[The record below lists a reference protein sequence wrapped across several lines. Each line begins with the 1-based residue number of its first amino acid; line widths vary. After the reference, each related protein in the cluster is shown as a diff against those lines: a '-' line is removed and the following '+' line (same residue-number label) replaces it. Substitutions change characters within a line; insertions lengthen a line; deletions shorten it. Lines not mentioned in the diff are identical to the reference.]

1 MSSSSTARMGG
12 KTSALQPFI
21 LNNPNQ
27 PRETPMTHG
36 LRIGLLVPSSNTTME
51 PDFYSMAPMGV
62 TIHTARMRLSRVT
75 PEALILMA
83 EDTERASGLLADAG
97 VDVIVYGCT
106 TGSLVGGVEWE
117 EGLVGRIEEETG
129 IPAVSTS
136 SAVVDALRSLEA
148 RRIGV
153 ATPYSEELNGLEES
167 FLEDLGFRV
176 TEIHGLGL
184 LDNLDIGRVHR
195 GTLEKLVRSV
205 AEEADA
211 VFVSCTNLPV
221 VGLIEGFEKEF
232 DRPVVTSN
240 QASIWAALRG
250 RESPEV
256 DGFGELM
263 RRL

>member
-1 MSSSSTARMGG
+1 M
-12 KTSALQPFI
+12 
-21 LNNPNQ
+21 
-27 PRETPMTHG
+27 TPG

-51 PDFYSMAPMGV
+51 PDFYAMAPRGV
-62 TIHTARMRLSRVT
+62 TVHTARMRLTRVT

-83 EDTERASGLLADAG
+83 EDTERAAGLLADAG

-117 EGLVGRIEEETG
+117 EDLVRRIGEETG

-136 SAVVDALRSLEA
+136 SAVVDALRSLGA
-148 RRIGV
+148 KRIGV
-153 ATPYSEELNGLEES
+153 ATPYSEKLNALEKR
-167 FLEDLGFRV
+167 FLEDLGFQV
-176 TEIHGLGL
+176 TGIRGLGL
-184 LDNLDIGRVHR
+184 LDNLDIGRVGR
-195 GTLEKLVRSV
+195 GTLEELVRSV

-211 VFVSCTNLPV
+211 IFVSCTNLPV
-221 VGLIEGFEKEF
+221 VGLIEEFEKEL

-240 QASIWAALRG
+240 QASMWAALRG
-250 RESPEV
+250 RVSPGV

>member
-1 MSSSSTARMGG
+1 
-12 KTSALQPFI
+12 
-21 LNNPNQ
+21 
-27 PRETPMTHG
+27 MTQG

-51 PDFYSMAPMGV
+51 PDFYAMAPRGV
-62 TIHTARMRLSRVT
+62 TVHTARMRLTRVT

-83 EDTERASGLLADAG
+83 EDTERAAGLLADAG

-117 EGLVGRIEEETG
+117 EDLVRRIGEETG

-136 SAVVDALRSLEA
+136 SAVVDALRSLGA
-148 RRIGV
+148 KRIGV
-153 ATPYSEELNGLEES
+153 ATPYSEKLNGLEKR
-167 FLEDLGFRV
+167 FLEDLGFQV
-176 TEIHGLGL
+176 TGIRGLGL
-184 LDNLDIGRVHR
+184 LDNLDIGRVGR
-195 GTLEKLVRSV
+195 GTLEELVRSV

-211 VFVSCTNLPV
+211 IFVSCTNLPV
-221 VGLIEGFEKEF
+221 VGLIEEFEKEL

-240 QASIWAALRG
+240 QASMWAALRG
-250 RESPEV
+250 RVNPGV

>member
-1 MSSSSTARMGG
+1 
-12 KTSALQPFI
+12 
-21 LNNPNQ
+21 
-27 PRETPMTHG
+27 MTTG

-51 PDFYSMAPMGV
+51 PDFYAMAPMGV
-62 TIHTARMRLSRVT
+62 TIYTARMRLTEVT

-83 EDTERASGLLADAG
+83 RDTERAAGLIADAG
-97 VDVIVYGCT
+97 VDVIIYGCT
-106 TGSLVGGVEWE
+106 TGSLVGGIEWM

-129 IPAVSTS
+129 ISAVSTS
-136 SAVVDALRSLEA
+136 SAVVEALRSLGA
-148 RRIGV
+148 RRVGV
-153 ATPYSEELNGLEES
+153 ATPYSEKLNGLEKS

-176 TEIHGLGL
+176 TEIRGLDL
-184 LDNLDIGRVHR
+184 LDNLDIGRVPR
-195 GTLEKLVRSV
+195 GTLEDLVRGV

-221 VGLIEGFEKEF
+221 LGLIEEFEDEF
-232 DRPVVTSN
+232 NRPVVTSN